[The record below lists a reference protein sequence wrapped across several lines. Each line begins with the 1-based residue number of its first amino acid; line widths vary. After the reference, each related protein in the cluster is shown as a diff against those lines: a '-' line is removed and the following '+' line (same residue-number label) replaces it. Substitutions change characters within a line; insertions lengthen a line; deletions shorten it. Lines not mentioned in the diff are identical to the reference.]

1 LNDSFQIHVTQAS
14 ETGMAKSDI
23 DNLMLADTVE
33 SVDHL
38 NARFYSQF
46 PYPWQALKFD
56 YLQDPYF
63 ETVMLNQDVGA
74 WQCDVIPRDP
84 KIWIAGCGTN
94 QAVFTALRFPNA
106 RVIGSDVST
115 ASLEICAHTAKQ
127 LDISNLEL
135 RNESINDSA
144 YMEEFDFIISTG
156 VIHHNADPQATL
168 NKISS
173 ALKPSGILELMVYNR
188 FHLANAA
195 AFQKAVRI
203 LNRDGATVDFESGL
217 TVAKAIIEEVSQ
229 ETTTGVISGH
239 REYSDA
245 MLADEL
251 LQPVLHSYTV
261 ESLADL
267 AESCRLE
274 ILLPCLN
281 HLDRAE
287 QRTSWHMDF
296 GNSMLRE
303 MYESLPDLR
312 RWQVT
317 NLLRREASPQLWFY
331 LQRKDSRHKRKSERE
346 ICEEFLAN
354 RFARAETTQR
364 GYIQTDDGNYRLVP
378 NSIPF
383 PSTTPDKSVR
393 RIFEATTP
401 GRSLKDVLGE
411 LGIAESFPIV
421 NSVRILLTTSAFPY
435 LRAMPNQGS

>member
-1 LNDSFQIHVTQAS
+1 
-14 ETGMAKSDI
+14 MAKSDF

-33 SVDHL
+33 SVDQL

-63 ETVMLNQDVGA
+63 ETVMLNQDIGA
-74 WQCDVIPRDP
+74 WQGNVIPRDP
-84 KIWIAGCGTN
+84 QIWIAGCGTN

-135 RNESINDSA
+135 RQESINESA
-144 YMEEFDFIISTG
+144 YREKFDFIISTG

-168 NKISS
+168 DKISS
-173 ALKPSGILELMVYNR
+173 ALKPSGVLELMVYNR
-188 FHLANAA
+188 FHWAIPA

-203 LNRDGATVDFESGL
+203 LNRDDITVDFESGL
-217 TVAKAIIEEVSQ
+217 TLAKAIIEEVSQ
-229 ETTTGVISGH
+229 ETSIGVISSYRG
-239 REYSDA
+239 YSDA

-287 QRTSWHMDF
+287 QRTSWHMHF
-296 GNSMLRE
+296 GNSVLRE

-331 LQRKDSRHKRKSERE
+331 LQRNDSQRKRKSERE
-346 ICEEFLAN
+346 ICEEFLAT

-364 GYIQTDDGNYRLVP
+364 GYIQSDDGDYRLLP
-378 NSIPF
+378 NSIPY

-393 RIFEATTP
+393 RIFAATTP
-401 GRSLKDVLGE
+401 ERPLQDVFAE
-411 LGIAESFPIV
+411 LGITANFPIA
-421 NSVRILLTTSAFPY
+421 NQARILLSTSAFPY
-435 LRAMPNQGS
+435 LKAVPDHGS